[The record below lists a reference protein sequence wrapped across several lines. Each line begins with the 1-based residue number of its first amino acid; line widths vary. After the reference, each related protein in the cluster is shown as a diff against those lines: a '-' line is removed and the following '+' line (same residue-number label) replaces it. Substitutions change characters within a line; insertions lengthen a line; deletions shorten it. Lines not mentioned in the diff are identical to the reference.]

1 MKKNMDVKYL
11 IKYRNHV
18 ISMMNKLGYKT
29 RKEKEADK
37 RLKEI
42 KNNGKVFR

>member
-1 MKKNMDVKYL
+1 MDMKYL

-37 RLKEI
+37 ILKEI